1 MFGIDITSC
10 GILCKY
16 HVNYMYKFSCLLLVF
31 DTTFSSFT
39 VASLPGSEVYTACWT
54 VVGWRIPHS
63 VWVLYTVWQEL
74 LMAKHSS
81 LEHLQT
87 FCENVFSVQH
97 CEDHAHYNLQR
108 QTELQSA
115 VWDAVL
121 LAKSVLATG
130 SLKKALSLRNSLH
143 CF

>member
-16 HVNYMYKFSCLLLVF
+16 HVNYMYKFSCLLLII
-31 DTTFSSFT
+31 DTTFPSFT

-54 VVGWRIPHS
+54 VMGWRISHS

-87 FCENVFSVQH
+87 FCENIFAVQH
-97 CEDHAHYNLQR
+97 CEDHAHSLIHSKGIAGSQF
-108 QTELQSA
+108 TK
-115 VWDAVL
+115 
-121 LAKSVLATG
+121 AKRTAICGMVCCTVG
-130 SLKKALSLRNSLH
+130 KKCPCNR
-143 CF
+143 